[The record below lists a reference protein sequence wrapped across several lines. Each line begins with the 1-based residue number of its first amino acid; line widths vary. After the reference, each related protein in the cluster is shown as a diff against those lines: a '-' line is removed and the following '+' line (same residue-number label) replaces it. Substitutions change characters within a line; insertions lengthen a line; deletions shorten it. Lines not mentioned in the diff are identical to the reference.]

1 MSAGCSNGPSRSGG
15 CTANGLRSRSPWEQR
30 VNECRPSSQSGCHE
44 RGCQLKAGFRG
55 STRVS
60 HLQSPTESLPPRPV
74 LRQETLPSPSGSGK
88 HPTGVGGGDAQ
99 PAHASLEETRIS
111 APRAPTS
118 HVPVSPG
125 PWRGQ
130 SVGTEESMEKNSAVY
145 TPPIPFASF
154 LPKTGLEW
162 GAEGVT
168 VWTSSEG

>member
-1 MSAGCSNGPSRSGG
+1 MLAESWLPGIYPC
-15 CTANGLRSRSPWEQR
+15 
-30 VNECRPSSQSGCHE
+30 
-44 RGCQLKAGFRG
+44 
-55 STRVS
+55 
-60 HLQSPTESLPPRPV
+60 ESLAEPHRESATAASAEAGNPPISIREWQAPHGG
-74 LRQETLPSPSGSGK
+74 EG
-88 HPTGVGGGDAQ
+88 GGGDAQ